1 MVDIYVGVYF
11 VERRLAILD
20 FEVPDSMDYPLVNI
34 QKAIEND
41 HRNSEFSHEKRSFCN
56 SYFDITRGLMTSG
69 SRVCLKTVEL
79 RSPKDLLRKD
89 KDLVVK

>member
-41 HRNSEFSHEKRSFCN
+41 HRNSEFSH
-56 SYFDITRGLMTSG
+56 
-69 SRVCLKTVEL
+69 
-79 RSPKDLLRKD
+79 
-89 KDLVVK
+89 